1 MKLNQLEMRLPA
13 MYYAALEE
21 GGPSYLVRSRPGRGK
36 TSIFRGFKRIMKRI
50 DPTGKW
56 GFALINGAN
65 FTLMTGMGFM
75 VPSKDAKGREVSKFQ
90 LPYWYHD
97 YDEPEKTL
105 DEFSGGILLIDE
117 YDKLGLDEKKIV
129 GEAALSKMLGNH
141 RLPNGWVVMFAGNLM
156 TDRSGSTRDLD
167 HMIMR
172 RITLDL
178 QDDVECTVEYYRS
191 INVLPEVIQFAEEN
205 PQLLFEPQPEDQRPC
220 CSPRTLHQA
229 DIHLRSLMMVFDTK
243 EIPTDPLTQEEI
255 SGGIGKPACAQLV
268 KTIRLGQELKPYEE
282 YINSP
287 RTVTLPS
294 KPDAQRLLSYKIAA
308 RVSVKDAQAALSFMS
323 RMPEEHQ
330 VMFVRMAVQRNYQLA
345 FQPNFAEWCAK
356 KTALIAVL
364 NRYKAE
370 DK

>member
-1 MKLNQLEMRLPA
+1 MKLNQLEARLPA
-13 MYYAALEE
+13 MYYSALED
-21 GGPSYLVRSRPGRGK
+21 GGPSYLITSDPGRGK
-36 TSIFRGFKRIMKRI
+36 TSIFRRFKKIMKRV
-50 DPTGKW
+50 DPAGKW

-75 VPSKDAKGREVSKFQ
+75 IPSKDAKGQDVAKFT
-90 LPYWYHD
+90 LPYWYQD
-97 YDEPEKTL
+97 YDTGEPL

-129 GEAALSKMLGNH
+129 GEAALSKMLGN
-141 RLPNGWVVMFAGNLM
+141 RKLPPGWVVMFAGNRL
-156 TDRSGSTRDLD
+156 TNRSGSTRDLD

-172 RITLDL
+172 RISLEVT
-178 QDDVECTVEYYRS
+178 DDVECTVEYFRS

-205 PQLLFEPQPEDQRPC
+205 PQLLFEPQPEDQRPR
-220 CSPRTLHQA
+220 CSPRTLHQV
-229 DIHLRSLMMVFDTK
+229 DIHLRSLMSAFDTN
-243 EIPTDPLTQEEI
+243 EIPTDPLTIEEI
-255 SGGIGKPACAQLV
+255 NGGIGKPACAQLV

-282 YINSP
+282 YISNP
-287 RTVTLPS
+287 KTVTLPS

-308 RVSVKDAQAALSFMS
+308 RVTPKDAAQALAFMA

-345 FQPNFAEWCAK
+345 FEPHFAEWCAK

-364 NRYKAE
+364 NRYKVE